1 MSRPLGSAAR
11 QRRTR
16 FALDTALPADPALIE
31 ADVLRLLQDR
41 APAVLAVRPSASP
54 DRPPVPG
61 RRKAPAFPRGAPDL
75 VLLAPG
81 GRTACVKIRT
91 QAARPTREEA
101 AFEDL
106 CRQQGIPFAVVRSVE
121 EAAAALL
128 RFGFSPEGA

>member
-1 MSRPLGSAAR
+1 MSAAAHH
-11 QRRTR
+11 RRSR
-16 FALDTALPADPALIE
+16 FALDTVLPADPALIE

-54 DRPPVPG
+54 DRPQVPG
-61 RRKAPAFPRGAPDL
+61 RREAPALPRGAPDL

-91 QAARPTREEA
+91 QAARPTRDEA

-106 CRQQGIPFAVVRSVE
+106 CRQQGIPFAVVRSAA
-121 EAAAALL
+121 EAAEALQ
-128 RFGFSPEGA
+128 RFGFAGEDR

>member
-1 MSRPLGSAAR
+1 MIAPAR
-11 QRRTR
+11 HRRAR
-16 FALDTALPADPALIE
+16 FALDTVLPADPALIE

-41 APAVLAVRPSASP
+41 APAVLAVRPSSAP

-61 RRKAPAFPRGAPDL
+61 RRGAPAFPRGAPDL

-91 QAARPTREEA
+91 QAARPTRDEA

-106 CRQQGIPFAVVRSVE
+106 CRQQGIPFAVVRSAA
-121 EAAAALL
+121 EAAEALR
-128 RFGFSPEGA
+128 RFGFAGEGV

>member
-1 MSRPLGSAAR
+1 MNASAR
-11 QRRTR
+11 HRRAR
-16 FALDTALPADPALIE
+16 FALDTILPADPALIE
-31 ADVLRLLQDR
+31 AEVLRLLQDR

-61 RRKAPAFPRGAPDL
+61 RRKTPVFPRGAPDL

-91 QAARPTREEA
+91 QAARPTRDEA

-106 CRQQGIPFAVVRSVE
+106 CRQQGIPFAVVRSAA
-121 EAAAALL
+121 EADEALR
-128 RFGFSPEGA
+128 RFGFAREDL